1 MHAQPLTLQAAF
13 VAYHTEYLPS
23 LNRSEHTKRCYR
35 MDVKQLLVSLSQ
47 QQMVLVSD
55 LEWPHLERFLADL
68 DRQGLAGSTRAR
80 KAASLKSFLTFLYK
94 RRYLCTNLAAEVV
107 VPKRESPT
115 PRFLSEQEY
124 QRLQLVVANLPRD
137 AAMIELLLQT
147 GIRLSE
153 LANIT
158 LVDVQLPTKITKDP
172 EHVGSLLIR
181 KGKGRKD
188 RLITLNYKVCRALK
202 AYLQV
207 RPWETGYE
215 HVFLS
220 KFHKPIS
227 HRGIEW
233 VVNKHLDEAGIERAH
248 VHSLR
253 HTFGTH
259 AVKKGWNLRA
269 VQEMMEHKDL
279 ATTSLYVSLAREQM
293 NTDAQQRPL

>member
-1 MHAQPLTLQAAF
+1 MRAQSLTFQAAL
-13 VAYHTEYLPS
+13 VAYSTDYLPS
-23 LNRSEHTKRCYR
+23 LNRSAHTRRCYT
-35 MDVKQLLVSLSQ
+35 MDLSQLLAYLSQ
-47 QQMVLVSD
+47 LGIVLVC
-55 LEWPHLERFLADL
+55 HLEGSHLEQFLADL
-68 DRQGLAGSTRAR
+68 DAKGLAGSTRAR
-80 KAASLKSFLTFLYK
+80 KAASIKSFVVFLQK
-94 RRYLCTNLAAEVV
+94 RGWLSRNLAAELVA
-107 VPKRESPT
+107 PKRESPV

-124 QRLQLVVANLPRD
+124 QRLQLTVANLPRD
-137 AAMIELLLQT
+137 AAIIELLLQT

-158 LVDVQLPTKITKDP
+158 VKDVQLPTKITKDP
-172 EHVGSLLIR
+172 DHVGSVLIC

-188 RLITLNYKVCRALK
+188 RLITLNYKACRALK

-207 RPWETGYE
+207 RPRETGSE
-215 HVFLS
+215 QLFLS
-220 KFHKPIS
+220 KFRKPMS

-233 VVNKHLDEAGIERAH
+233 VVKKHLEEAGIERAH

-269 VQEMMEHKDL
+269 VQEMMGHKDL

-293 NTDAQQRPL
+293 NADAQQRPL